1 MKVNKK
7 GNLIV
12 AVFCLLVGLAL
23 VGTGIYYLVTGE
35 STVTG
40 GIIFALGIVICAMFA
55 VTAVTMKRF
64 EKMKAEADARYTLE
78 QERQYRA
85 VKEMIERIRA
95 AEGNMTREEVA
106 AIVAEAKR
114 KALSDDTVPDGET
127 PSGEETENA
136 AEGTENAAEGTE
148 ENEGEG
154 SARFSDDAQNAPAG
168 EPAEEG
174 SDAPPQRDA
183 RTEATD
189 DE

>member
-85 VKEMIERIRA
+85 VKKMIERIRA

-136 AEGTENAAEGTE
+136 AEGTE